1 MKEQRFACTACGLC
15 CYGLLPLT
23 INEAIS
29 RADRFPLAISVTPVR
44 SGTRGHT
51 SISRIGVTASIG
63 KGKPINLLVTPIS
76 FIPPSSPCPA
86 LGADNLCSIHNEK
99 PERCKTMPFYAYK
112 DEDSQRDMLV
122 PRPGWECNTGDDAP
136 VVYRDGSIID
146 KAEFSA
152 ERAALVEQAP
162 TLQRYIDLLL
172 KYDPTFVMR
181 LQKGIHLLPG
191 GKIVLNFASL
201 LRHIKSADVTEYAR
215 RQHPVLAE
223 WALKTADDP
232 KSSQFHA
239 YYKGALSEIARYLV

>member
-1 MKEQRFACTACGLC
+1 
-15 CYGLLPLT
+15 
-23 INEAIS
+23 
-29 RADRFPLAISVTPVR
+29 
-44 SGTRGHT
+44 
-51 SISRIGVTASIG
+51 
-63 KGKPINLLVTPIS
+63 
-76 FIPPSSPCPA
+76 
-86 LGADNLCSIHNEK
+86 
-99 PERCKTMPFYAYK
+99 MPFYAYK

-191 GKIVLNFASL
+191 GKI
-201 LRHIKSADVTEYAR
+201 
-215 RQHPVLAE
+215 
-223 WALKTADDP
+223 
-232 KSSQFHA
+232 
-239 YYKGALSEIARYLV
+239 